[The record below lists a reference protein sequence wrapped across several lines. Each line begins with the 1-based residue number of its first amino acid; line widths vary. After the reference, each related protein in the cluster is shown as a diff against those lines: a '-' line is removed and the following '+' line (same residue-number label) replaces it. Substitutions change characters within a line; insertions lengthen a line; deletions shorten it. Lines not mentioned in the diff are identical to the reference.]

1 MKTERPDSPVEGGG
15 EAREVGEEEEEA
27 REVGEEEEEEE
38 EEEVVVVV
46 VELTLHLPAG
56 CVFLPSL
63 VKCHG
68 WGCHCHGTKLFPR
81 LRVPARLSLGAAVHM
96 GPPRLCEEKGPMGGV
111 PAVTGVLLAPPRM
124 AREE

>member
-15 EAREVGEEEEEA
+15 EAREVGEEEEEEGA
-27 REVGEEEEEEE
+27 
-38 EEEVVVVV
+38 EVVVVV

-56 CVFLPSL
+56 CVVLLSL

-68 WGCHCHGTKLFPR
+68 WGCHCHGTKLFLR
-81 LRVPARLSLGAAVHM
+81 LRVPARLLLGAAVVHM
-96 GPPRLCEEKGPMGGV
+96 GPPGCVRRRAPMGGV